1 MKKILILIV
10 VIALFLHFN
19 PQPEVNEFLE
29 EQKTSFLDTMAE
41 FSGTKVRMKS
51 STIIE
56 KMDDQLA
63 SFSPAEMQKL
73 KEITLT
79 RSSVRSYFN
88 KHCKAGQSDPEFHSQ
103 KHQKVCSQIS
113 HFLSSPR

>member
-29 EQKTSFLDTMAE
+29 KQKTSFLDTMAE
-41 FSGTKVRMKS
+41 FSGTGVRMKA
-51 STIIE
+51 STIIS
-56 KMDDQLA
+56 KMDKELS
-63 SFSPAEMQKL
+63 SFSSSELNKL

-79 RSSVRSYFN
+79 RDSARDYLN
-88 KHCKAGQSDPEFHSQ
+88 NHCQPGQSDPEFHSHN
-103 KHQKVCSQIS
+103 HQKVCQQLRQ
-113 HFLSSPR
+113 FFSSTR

>member
-19 PQPEVNEFLE
+19 PQPEVNKFIEQ
-29 EQKTSFLDTMAE
+29 QKTSFLDTMAE

-51 STIIE
+51 STILTNME
-56 KMDDQLA
+56 DQLT
-63 SFSPAEMQKL
+63 SFSSEELHKL

-79 RSSVRSYFN
+79 RASVRDYFN
-88 KHCKAGQSDPEFHSQ
+88 SSCQPGQSDPTFHSIN
-103 KHQKVCSQIS
+103 HSKVCQQIS
-113 HFLSSPR
+113 NFLSSTR